1 MSIIKMLS
9 LSEKRY
15 IHNLIYVVKLA
26 STKNEI
32 MKKEIEH
39 STLSKILL
47 QQRLW
52 NSLMKKIDDVNK

>member
-1 MSIIKMLS
+1 MLS
-9 LSEKRY
+9 LGEKRY

-26 STKNEI
+26 SAKNET

-52 NSLMKKIDDVNK
+52 NSLMKKIDDVKK